1 MTLPELCIRR
11 PVFATVLSLVIVLIG
26 LVSYDRLSVREYP
39 NIDPP
44 VVSVDTNYP
53 GASAEI
59 VETKVTKVL
68 EDGLAGIEGIDF
80 MTSTS
85 RQERSQINITFN
97 LNRDPSDAAAD
108 VRDRVSRVRRSL
120 PDEIDE
126 PTIRKVEA
134 DARATVYL
142 SLSSDGGHSPLEV
155 SDIAD
160 KVVKN
165 QLQSLPGVAQVSI
178 FGDREYAMRIWLDSA
193 RMAAYAV
200 TVQDVEAALRNQNIE
215 IPAGLI
221 ESRDREFTVQSATD
235 LRTPEEF
242 NNLVIRQTDAGY
254 LVRLSDVGRAEIGP
268 LNEDRNV
275 RFKGRTAVSVGVIK
289 QATANPLDISRDV
302 NAALPRIIESLP
314 EGMILASSYDR
325 SLFIQES
332 ISNVYESIG
341 EAIVLVVLIIFIFL
355 RSLRATIIP
364 LVTIPVS
371 LIGAFALMYVF
382 GFSINTL
389 TLLAMVLAIGLVVD
403 DAIVMLENIHR
414 HIEAG
419 MAPMDAAIKGSRE
432 IGFAIIA
439 MTLTLAAVYVPIGFM
454 QGSTGR
460 LFTEFA
466 LALAG
471 AVLVSG
477 FVALTATPMMCSKL
491 LRHQT
496 KHNWLYRVFE
506 GAFDGLTFG
515 YRALLRG
522 AMRVR
527 PLVILLGLAVAGSSY
542 FLMKNINQELAP
554 YEDQGTIIS
563 FFSGPEGATVS
574 YTDRYA
580 KQIESVFAEV
590 PEVERYFVIVGTPL
604 ANQGLAFVGLDP
616 WDERTRTAQEIAGS
630 MMPGMGKVAGVRAFP
645 STPAPLG
652 QSFRSSPVEFVLQ
665 TSQPYSE
672 LQEMVDIFVKRAEE
686 NPGLVNVDSDLKL
699 SKPQL
704 KVDVDRD
711 KVADLGIDLAVLGRT
726 LETLLGGRQVTQ
738 FRRGGDQYEVVV
750 QIADLERTNPDDLRQ
765 IYVRSDNGDM
775 VQLTNLVRVEETV
788 APRQLNHFSQLRSA
802 SISANLAPGY
812 TLGEALAFMN
822 EIARET
828 LPATIR
834 TDYSGQSREF
844 QTSNTGIYLTF
855 GLALAFIYLVLAAQ
869 FESFRSPFIIM
880 LTVPLS
886 ITGGL
891 LALWLDGSTL
901 NIYSQVGLV
910 TLIGLITK
918 HGILIVEFS
927 NQLRAAGKSMREA
940 VIEASVLRLRPIL
953 MTTGAMVLGAVPLAI
968 ATGAG
973 AESRQ
978 DIGLVIVGGL
988 LVGTFFT
995 LFVIPVVY
1003 TYLAG
1008 KVAVDTEEMPH
1019 APVVPEKAPHPAE

>member
-1 MTLPELCIRR
+1 
-11 PVFATVLSLVIVLIG
+11 
-26 LVSYDRLSVREYP
+26 
-39 NIDPP
+39 
-44 VVSVDTNYP
+44 
-53 GASAEI
+53 
-59 VETKVTKVL
+59 
-68 EDGLAGIEGIDF
+68 
-80 MTSTS
+80 
-85 RQERSQINITFN
+85 
-97 LNRDPSDAAAD
+97 
-108 VRDRVSRVRRSL
+108 
-120 PDEIDE
+120 
-126 PTIRKVEA
+126 
-134 DARATVYL
+134 
-142 SLSSDGGHSPLEV
+142 
-155 SDIAD
+155 
-160 KVVKN
+160 
-165 QLQSLPGVAQVSI
+165 
-178 FGDREYAMRIWLDSA
+178 
-193 RMAAYAV
+193 
-200 TVQDVEAALRNQNIE
+200 
-215 IPAGLI
+215 
-221 ESRDREFTVQSATD
+221 
-235 LRTPEEF
+235 
-242 NNLVIRQTDAGY
+242 
-254 LVRLSDVGRAEIGP
+254 
-268 LNEDRNV
+268 
-275 RFKGRTAVSVGVIK
+275 
-289 QATANPLDISRDV
+289 
-302 NAALPRIIESLP
+302 
-314 EGMILASSYDR
+314 
-325 SLFIQES
+325 
-332 ISNVYESIG
+332 
-341 EAIVLVVLIIFIFL
+341 
-355 RSLRATIIP
+355 
-364 LVTIPVS
+364 
-371 LIGAFALMYVF
+371 
-382 GFSINTL
+382 
-389 TLLAMVLAIGLVVD
+389 
-403 DAIVMLENIHR
+403 
-414 HIEAG
+414 
-419 MAPMDAAIKGSRE
+419 
-432 IGFAIIA
+432 
-439 MTLTLAAVYVPIGFM
+439 M

-491 LRHQT
+491 LKHQT
-496 KHNWLYRVFE
+496 RHNWLYRVFE

-522 AMRVR
+522 AMRAR
-527 PLVILLGLAVAGSSY
+527 PLVLLVGLAVAGSSY
-542 FLMKNINQELAP
+542 FLIKNINQELAP

-580 KQIESVFAEV
+580 KQIENVFSEV

-616 WDERTRTAQEIAGS
+616 WDERTRTAQEIARS
-630 MMPGMGKVAGVRAFP
+630 MMPDMGKVAGVRAFP

-652 QSFRSSPVEFVLQ
+652 QSFRSSPVEFVIQ
-665 TSQPYSE
+665 TSRPYSE
-672 LQEMVDIFVKRAEE
+672 LQEMVDIFIARAEE
-686 NPGLVNVDSDLKL
+686 NTGLVNVDSDLKL

-726 LETLLGGRQVTQ
+726 LETLLGGRQVTR

-750 QIADLERTNPDDLRQ
+750 QIADVERTNPDDLRQ
-765 IYVRSDNGDM
+765 IYVRSSRGDM
-775 VQLTNLVRVEETV
+775 VQLTNLVTVEETV

-802 SISANLAPGY
+802 TISASLAPGY
-812 TLGEALAFMN
+812 TLGQALAFMN
-822 EIARET
+822 EVANEN
-828 LPATIR
+828 LPAGIR

-927 NQLRAAGKSMREA
+927 NQLRASGKSMREA

-1008 KVAVDTEEMPH
+1008 KVITAEAEDTSAVGSKDVPH
-1019 APVVPEKAPHPAE
+1019 AAE